1 VNDAKRFRN
10 RSVRLLF
17 TGLCTLLY
25 VSVLAA
31 NQQNDKQGINIT
43 DVEGFLAVRYF
54 YDEQEISNLGNSQQY
69 DVRPTHQQEL
79 TLNAEGYIYHPNFL
93 SMDLGGSLL
102 LDQSKFESDQG
113 NNSADEELVSFNTR
127 LDFLKKKPY
136 PFSIYY
142 DKQNPSVSTGLAGR
156 FIQEN
161 IKYGFDFALLNPVT
175 PVQITIKAFKET
187 SDGEGFEQII
197 DETKEQALLKLYYPY
212 GNGSHV
218 QLTHQQNI
226 LDSRSG
232 SPDATIVEQLVT
244 TTSTNVDTKNRF
256 GSKNNIHLTTN
267 ISNRERDQYPVQTEL
282 TVSPNLTWNHSE
294 SLDSYYKL
302 NYSDSVVD
310 DIESEQKQIIAG
322 VGSHSDDYSAG
333 LNVRGEQIHAT
344 GIDYDNTSL
353 NYNISNKIKFN
364 SSEVK
369 LNYKGNYEIRNQ
381 SADSNND
388 VFAVFGEEHTL
399 EGTTPVDLL
408 RANIVEAS
416 IEVWNENRT
425 EPFDINVDY
434 RIIQIGDQT
443 QIQRLIGGS
452 ILDGQVVVVD
462 YDYITGGTFGYDI
475 TGHNVDATWSVLRRY
490 DLYARYRNTEQ
501 SLRDG
506 SPDNVSLNSVE
517 STTYGIKTERVLL
530 NGMKIGGEIYRQN
543 HQEDISPFIK
553 DNLDYYIE
561 IPLSKQTN
569 IRFSGRKVIKDNEF
583 SDEDTDLDGYILRIK
598 SRPGL
603 RVTSSFESSYEKDTG
618 GTVER
623 LLQTHRL
630 LVRWR
635 MRQLKFDASIRY
647 SDEEQGPIVRDRWEA
662 KLELRRDFF

>member
-1 VNDAKRFRN
+1 MNDAKRFPN
-10 RSVRLLF
+10 RSVHLLL
-17 TGLCTLLY
+17 TGLSILLY
-25 VSVLAA
+25 ASVSAA
-31 NQQNDKQGINIT
+31 NQQSDNQGVNIT
-43 DVEGFLAVRYF
+43 DVEGFLAVRYL

-69 DVRPTHQQEL
+69 DIRPTYQQEL

-102 LDQSKFESDQG
+102 LDQSEFESDQG
-113 NNSADEELVSFNTR
+113 SNSTDEELVSLSAR
-127 LDFLKKKPY
+127 LDFLKKKPF

-156 FIQEN
+156 FTQEN
-161 IKYGFDFALLNPVT
+161 IKYGFDFALLSPVT

-197 DETKEQALLKLYYPY
+197 DESKEQALIKLYYPY
-212 GNGSHV
+212 GSGSHV
-218 QLTHQQNI
+218 QLTHQENT

-232 SPDATIVEQLVT
+232 STGVTIFEQLVT
-244 TTSTNVDTKNRF
+244 TTSTNVDTKNQF
-256 GSKNNIHLTTN
+256 GARNNIHLTTN
-267 ISNRERDQYPVQTEL
+267 ISNRERDQYPVQSEL

-302 NYSDSVVD
+302 NYADSEVD
-310 DIESEQKQIIAG
+310 GIESEQRQIVAG
-322 VGSHSDDYSAG
+322 VGSHAENYTAG
-333 LNVRGEQIHAT
+333 LNVRAEQIQAT

-353 NYNISNKIKFN
+353 NYNVSNDTKFKH
-364 SSEVK
+364 SEVR
-369 LNYKGNYEIRNQ
+369 LNYKGNYEIRDQ
-381 SADSNND
+381 SADAQND
-388 VFAVFGEEHTL
+388 VFAVFGEEHVL

-416 IEVWNENRT
+416 IEVWNESRT
-425 EPFDINVDY
+425 QSFDVNVDY
-434 RIIQIGDQT
+434 RVIRIGEQT

-452 ILDGQVVVVD
+452 ILDGQIVVVD
-462 YDYITGGTFGYDI
+462 YDYVTGGTFAYDI
-475 TGHNVDATWSVLRRY
+475 TGHNVDATWSILRRY
-490 DLYARYRNTEQ
+490 DLYARYRNTAQ
-501 SLRDG
+501 DLRDG
-506 SPDNVSLNSVE
+506 SPDNIKLNSVE
-517 STTYGIKTERVLL
+517 STTYGFKTERVLL
-530 NGMKIGGEIYRQN
+530 NGMKVGGELYRQD
-543 HQEDISPFIK
+543 HKEDISPFLK
-553 DNLDYYIE
+553 DNLDYFVE

-583 SDEDTDLDGYILRIK
+583 TDEDTDLEGYILRIK

-603 RVTSSFESSYEKDTG
+603 RVTSSFESTYEKDTG
-618 GTVER
+618 GTVSR

-647 SDEEQGPIVRDRWEA
+647 SDEEQGDIVRDRWEA